1 MFQILLTTRNVLV
14 ANLAFTD
21 LLLCIIAMPLYLA
34 DFILAFKYWPLR
46 VDMVRAKFNR
56 IEVLKN

>member
-34 DFILAFKYWPLR
+34 DFIFKYWPLR